1 MKSIEDAPIELQNLF
16 KIELEKWP
24 MPPDRDT
31 EHSFRLAVEHFFLKG
46 FNVAIATGGM
56 KPKRKIAQ
64 LIKTDQGWFSLSN
77 TGEWFYLVR
86 PLDSECHWV
95 KYPDLPQD

>member
-1 MKSIEDAPIELQNLF
+1 MKLASDYFDEIWNEYINDRQALF
-16 KIELEKWP
+16 TSE
-24 MPPDRDT
+24 T
-31 EHSFRLAVEHFFLKG
+31 EAKYFFAQG
-46 FNVAIATGGM
+46 RRSAQSEQS
-56 KPKRKIAQ
+56 KRKIVQ
-64 LIKTDQGWFSLSN
+64 LIKTDQGWFSLAD